1 MSINLTAQQF
11 DAFKEK
17 YANVIVNNMT
27 LKECQEL
34 IFNQICN
41 EFDDMTFDDIIKETV
56 KEDKELIDS
65 LIKEVTSED
74 INMNVQIKYNN
85 NWYV

>member
-1 MSINLTAQQF
+1 MNLTAEQLVS
-11 DAFKEK
+11 FKEK

-41 EFDDMTFDDIIKETV
+41 EFDDMSFDEIVENTL
-56 KEDKELIDS
+56 KEDMHVVDELV
-65 LIKEVTSED
+65 KEVTSED
-74 INMNVQIKYNN
+74 INMNVQL
-85 NWYV
+85 

>member
-1 MSINLTAQQF
+1 MSNNLTAQQF

-17 YANVIVNNMT
+17 YANCIVNNMT

-41 EFDDMTFDDIIKETV
+41 EFDDMSFEQIVEESV
-56 KEDKELIDS
+56 SEDKELIDS
-65 LIKEVTSED
+65 LVKEVTSDD
-74 INMNVQIKYNN
+74 INLNVQL
-85 NWYV
+85 

>member
-1 MSINLTAQQF
+1 MSNNLTAQQF

-41 EFDDMTFDDIIKETV
+41 EFDDMSFEQIVEESV
-56 KEDKELIDS
+56 KEDRKLIDD
-65 LIKEVTSED
+65 LVKEVTSD
-74 INMNVQIKYNN
+74 DVNLNVQL
-85 NWYV
+85 

>member
-1 MSINLTAQQF
+1 MNLTAEQL
-11 DAFKEK
+11 ASFKEK

-41 EFDDMTFDDIIKETV
+41 DFDDMSFDEIVEESV
-56 KEDKELIDS
+56 NEDKELIDS
-65 LIKEVTSED
+65 LVKEVTSND
-74 INMNVQIKYNN
+74 VNLNVQL
-85 NWYV
+85 

>member
-1 MSINLTAQQF
+1 MNLTEQQLVS
-11 DAFKEK
+11 FKEK

-41 EFDDMTFDDIIKETV
+41 DFDDMSFDEIVKESV
-56 KEDKELIDS
+56 NEDKELIDS
-65 LIKEVTSED
+65 LVKEVTSND
-74 INMNVQIKYNN
+74 INMNVQL
-85 NWYV
+85 

>member
-1 MSINLTAQQF
+1 MNLTEQQLVS
-11 DAFKEK
+11 FKEK

-41 EFDDMTFDDIIKETV
+41 DFDDMSLDEIVENTLQ
-56 KEDKELIDS
+56 EDKHVIDS
-65 LIKEVTSED
+65 LVKEVTSND
-74 INMNVQIKYNN
+74 INLNVQL
-85 NWYV
+85 

>member
-41 EFDDMTFDDIIKETV
+41 EFDDMSFEQIVEESV
-56 KEDKELIDS
+56 KEDRKLIDD
-65 LIKEVTSED
+65 LVKEVTSDD
-74 INMNVQIKYNN
+74 INLNVQL
-85 NWYV
+85 

>member
-1 MSINLTAQQF
+1 MNLTAEQL
-11 DAFKEK
+11 ASFKEK

-41 EFDDMTFDDIIKETV
+41 DFDDMSFDEIVENTLQ
-56 KEDKELIDS
+56 EDKHVIDT
-65 LIKEVTSED
+65 LVKEVTSND
-74 INMNVQIKYNN
+74 INLNVQL
-85 NWYV
+85 

>member
-1 MSINLTAQQF
+1 MNLTAEQL
-11 DAFKEK
+11 ASFKEK

-41 EFDDMTFDDIIKETV
+41 DFDSMSFDEIVEHSIS
-56 KEDKELIDS
+56 EDKELIES
-65 LIKEVTSED
+65 LVKEVTSDD
-74 INMNVQIKYNN
+74 INLNVQL
-85 NWYV
+85 

>member
-1 MSINLTAQQF
+1 MNLTEQQLVS
-11 DAFKEK
+11 FKEK

-41 EFDDMTFDDIIKETV
+41 EFDDMSFDEIVEESV
-56 KEDKELIDS
+56 SEDKELIDN
-65 LIKEVTSED
+65 IVKEVTSD
-74 INMNVQIKYNN
+74 DVNLNVQL
-85 NWYV
+85 

>member
-1 MSINLTAQQF
+1 MNLTAEQLVS
-11 DAFKEK
+11 FKEK

-41 EFDDMTFDDIIKETV
+41 EFDDMSFDEIVENTL
-56 KEDKELIDS
+56 KEDMHVVDTLV
-65 LIKEVTSED
+65 KEVTSED
-74 INMNVQIKYNN
+74 INMNVQL
-85 NWYV
+85 

>member
-1 MSINLTAQQF
+1 MSSNLTAQQF

-41 EFDDMTFDDIIKETV
+41 EFEDMSFEQIVEESV
-56 KEDKELIDS
+56 KEDRKLIDD
-65 LIKEVTSED
+65 LVKEVTSD
-74 INMNVQIKYNN
+74 DVNLNVQL
-85 NWYV
+85 

>member
-1 MSINLTAQQF
+1 MNLTEQQLVS
-11 DAFKEK
+11 FKER

-41 EFDDMTFDDIIKETV
+41 DFDDMSFEQIVNESV
-56 KEDKELIDS
+56 PQDKELIDN
-65 LIKEVTSED
+65 LVKEVTSDD
-74 INMNVQIKYNN
+74 INLNVQL
-85 NWYV
+85 

>member
-1 MSINLTAQQF
+1 MNLTEQQL
-11 DAFKEK
+11 ASFKEK

-41 EFDDMTFDDIIKETV
+41 DFDDMSFDEIVEESVNHGEADCFTK
-56 KEDKELIDS
+56 L
-65 LIKEVTSED
+65 TSEQED
-74 INMNVQIKYNN
+74 
-85 NWYV
+85 WLSC

>member
-1 MSINLTAQQF
+1 MNLTEQQL
-11 DAFKEK
+11 ASFKEK

-41 EFDDMTFDDIIKETV
+41 DFDDMSFDEIVEESV
-56 KEDKELIDS
+56 NEDKELIDS
-65 LIKEVTSED
+65 LVKEVTSND
-74 INMNVQIKYNN
+74 INLNVQL
-85 NWYV
+85 

>member
-1 MSINLTAQQF
+1 MNLTEQQLVS
-11 DAFKEK
+11 FKEK

-41 EFDDMTFDDIIKETV
+41 DFDNMSFDEIVKESV
-56 KEDKELIDS
+56 NEDKELIDS
-65 LIKEVTSED
+65 LVKEVTSDD
-74 INMNVQIKYNN
+74 INLNVQL
-85 NWYV
+85 

>member
-1 MSINLTAQQF
+1 METCGGSMNLTEQQLVS
-11 DAFKEK
+11 FKEK

-41 EFDDMTFDDIIKETV
+41 DFDDMSFDEIVENTLQ
-56 KEDKELIDS
+56 EDMHVVDS
-65 LIKEVTSED
+65 LVKEVTSDD
-74 INMNVQIKYNN
+74 INLNVQL
-85 NWYV
+85 

>member
-1 MSINLTAQQF
+1 MNLTEQQLVS
-11 DAFKEK
+11 FKEK

-41 EFDDMTFDDIIKETV
+41 DFDNMSFDEIVEHSIS
-56 KEDKELIDS
+56 EDKELIDS
-65 LIKEVTSED
+65 LVKEVTSDD
-74 INMNVQIKYNN
+74 INLNIQL
-85 NWYV
+85 

>member
-1 MSINLTAQQF
+1 MNLTEQQLVS
-11 DAFKEK
+11 FKEK

-41 EFDDMTFDDIIKETV
+41 DFDNMSFDEIVENTL
-56 KEDKELIDS
+56 KEDMHVIDT
-65 LIKEVTSED
+65 LVKEVTSND
-74 INMNVQIKYNN
+74 INLNVQL
-85 NWYV
+85 

>member
-1 MSINLTAQQF
+1 MHLTEQQLVS
-11 DAFKEK
+11 FKEK

-41 EFDDMTFDDIIKETV
+41 DFDDMSFDEIVENTLQ
-56 KEDKELIDS
+56 EDKHVIDS
-65 LIKEVTSED
+65 LVKEVTSND
-74 INMNVQIKYNN
+74 INLNVQL
-85 NWYV
+85 

>member
-1 MSINLTAQQF
+1 MSNNLTAQQF

-41 EFDDMTFDDIIKETV
+41 EFDDMSFEQIVEESV
-56 KEDKELIDS
+56 NEDKQLIDN
-65 LIKEVTSED
+65 LVKEVTSND
-74 INMNVQIKYNN
+74 INLNVQL
-85 NWYV
+85 

>member
-1 MSINLTAQQF
+1 MNLTEQQLVS
-11 DAFKEK
+11 FKEK

-41 EFDDMTFDDIIKETV
+41 DFDDMSFDDIVNESHPGDEKLIN
-56 KEDKELIDS
+56 ELVQ
-65 LIKEVTSED
+65 EVTSDD
-74 INMNVQIKYNN
+74 INLNVQL
-85 NWYV
+85 